1 MSPEEQALL
10 RAKAQANFSQEQQ
23 GSWLNRF
30 GAELGKSPQQA
41 LSDNLMRGQM
51 DNFGGQLQ
59 SQMVGNGQANQAQG
73 YNALGIQDVAP
84 TAVVGGLAPP
94 MTSPNIPAT
103 SGARKVMHKE
113 QQNDQKAQE
122 KAQSEHEKRV
132 RDYMSKRE
140 GIALDTQNRMAKL
153 DSIYANQG
161 TDLTPL
167 AQMIDGMGA
176 YSDPSGKMGNVNPVS
191 NMAKQYSQGR
201 MSEQDLIGLK
211 NKLAMQQDKQYGS
224 LTDDSTNMLR
234 MEMMKEQY
242 DASNKLREKLGMTK
256 AVNTKSSPLSG
267 EMVKRSDNITGM
279 SSAVKA
285 MEELTKG
292 GKDQPWNT
300 WISQKTG
307 ISDTEFGIHL
317 RNASEYYGRMQS
329 GGAIQKEE
337 DKRFIAALFKPMD
350 TPQIKRQKFEM
361 LNRMLKERAQSIA
374 AGRPTKSLP
383 PALRQVLN
391 DGGDVWAASQDYIK
405 DGENAPDLDFTTK
418 SDDEVAQAYAKF
430 KGRI

>member
-1 MSPEEQALL
+1 MTPEQQQLL
-10 RAKAQANFSQEQQ
+10 RANAQANFNQEQQ
-23 GSWLNRF
+23 GSWLSRF

-84 TAVVGGLAPP
+84 PAVVGGIAPP

-113 QQNDQKAQE
+113 QQNDQKTQE
-122 KAQSEHEKRV
+122 KAQSDYEKRV

-153 DSIYANQG
+153 DSIYTNQG
-161 TDLTPL
+161 TDLSPL
-167 AQMIDGMGA
+167 ARLMDQNSGV
-176 YSDPSGKMGNVNPVS
+176 YSDASGRMGEVNPPT
-191 NMAKQYSQGR
+191 NFEKQYSQGR

-224 LTDDSTNMLR
+224 MTDDSANMLR

-256 AVNTKSSPLSG
+256 ANKQTGVKVSG
-267 EMVKRSDNITGM
+267 ETKNKIGLINSATSGIDDMFTLLSTGTGDASLTDPFLASKYTIAKQTILDNFAHLQTGAAI
-279 SSAVKA
+279 SA
-285 MEELTKG
+285 EESKL
-292 GKDQPWNT
+292 
-300 WISQKTG
+300 
-307 ISDTEFGIHL
+307 
-317 RNASEYYGRMQS
+317 Y
-329 GGAIQKEE
+329 
-337 DKRFIAALFKPMD
+337 
-350 TPQIKRQKFEM
+350 
-361 LNRMLKERAQSIA
+361 
-374 AGRPTKSLP
+374 KSLIP
-383 PALRQVLN
+383 QYRDSKDIKMHKLRKMRDILQGRHHMYTTGDLSMPVDPSGQVVSN
-391 DGGDVWAASQDYIK
+391 TATQD
-405 DGENAPDLDFTTK
+405 PWTTEMQK
-418 SDDEVAQAYAKF
+418 R
-430 KGRI
+430 GLL